1 MRRTNFKNIGI
12 LLVTVIS
19 LLLGTQVWGK
29 EQLRFW
35 TMWTGPTQLP
45 VQQEWVNDFNKL
57 HPEIEVVL
65 EPVPWGEYYEK
76 YLAAIA
82 AKNPPDLGVLPPE
95 TSVQF
100 GAAGFLEPVDDVI
113 QELKSNLYPSLVQL
127 HTYKGHTWAAPHV
140 NYCQVLFVRSDWL
153 KETGIAPPTSS
164 QKAWTW
170 ERLVTVARKM
180 TKSGRWGLT
189 GEICALSRSHATEH
203 AVAMAITR
211 HGTQYRDEN
220 GNIIFDNP
228 KTIKAIQELADLL
241 LKYKVIPPATP
252 SYVSGEERMLFQT
265 GKVGMLGASSGNY
278 NLIQKEAPEVF
289 SKLLLLP
296 YPTGPAGGANWIS
309 PDGIGIFKGSK
320 NVAMAKEFIK
330 FYLKDE
336 NIRKWAKATSG
347 LCATISG
354 NKDPF
359 FNAPIFTV
367 QENQIAWGWGCRTNG
382 KSVAPSDGEVIG
394 MYIFQDLMQDIVVK
408 KVPVEVAVKSTTEK
422 IKNLPSIKQGL

>member
-1 MRRTNFKNIGI
+1 MKK
-12 LLVTVIS
+12 LLVLILVSVFTLSFLVQGWS
-19 LLLGTQVWGK
+19 K

-45 VQQEWVNDFNKL
+45 PQQEWVRDFNKL
-57 HPEIEVVL
+57 HPDVEVVL
-65 EPVPWGEYYEK
+65 EQVPWGEYYEK
-76 YLAAIA
+76 YLTAVA

-100 GAAGFLEPVDDVI
+100 GAAGFLEPLDDVMA
-113 QELKSNLYPSLVQL
+113 ELKSNLYPSLVQL

-140 NYCQVLFVRSDWL
+140 NYCQVLFVRKDWL
-153 KETGIAPPTSS
+153 KDTGIAAPTSQ

-180 TKSGRWGLT
+180 TKAGRWGLA
-189 GEICALSRSHATEH
+189 GEICALSRSHSTEH
-203 AVAMAITR
+203 AVAMALVR
-211 HGTQYRDEN
+211 HGTQYRDED

-228 KTIKAIQELADLL
+228 KTVAAIRELADLL
-241 LKYKVIPPATP
+241 LKYKVIPPATA

-278 NLIQKEAPEVF
+278 SLIKEEAPDVF
-289 SKLLLLP
+289 SQLLILP

-330 FYLKDE
+330 FYLQDE
-336 NIRKWAKATSG
+336 NIKKWAKATDG

-359 FNAPIFTV
+359 FDTPIFRV
-367 QENQIAWGWGCRTNG
+367 QEQQIAWGWGCRTNG
-382 KSVAPSDGEVIG
+382 KSVTPSDGEVIG
-394 MYIFQDLMQDIVVK
+394 MYVFQDLMQDIVVRK
-408 KVPVEVAVKSTTEK
+408 LSVEQAVKSATEK
-422 IKNLPSIKQGL
+422 LKNLPSIKQRL